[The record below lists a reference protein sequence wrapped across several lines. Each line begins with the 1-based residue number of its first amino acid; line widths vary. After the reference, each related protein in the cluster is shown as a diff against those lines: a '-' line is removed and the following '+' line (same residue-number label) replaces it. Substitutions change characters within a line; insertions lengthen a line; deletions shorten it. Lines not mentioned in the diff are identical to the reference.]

1 MKRLSAET
9 HKPAFWVILVFFLVA
24 AFLHF
29 SQYLPDS
36 FSAISSFLGTQ
47 SYNFERIIFLIIMI
61 LGGMI
66 SGFTAGIVYITLSTA
81 VMLPILFLSNGAG
94 SDAIFVVLLVITTGL
109 AFNLWFEERRRDS
122 RRQKESLLKF
132 EAVQREL
139 QEHIKTVRENEKRL
153 AVLRSVTAAIN
164 KFSNLDSI
172 LSTAADKVME
182 AVNIDGVLIYLIN
195 DAKNELELKQ
205 YRGISEEFSH
215 KFDHLKA
222 EDGFNSFLA
231 LTEQSK
237 NDTDLSHDS
246 GLTTAMGK
254 KEVIASHFLVPLTA
268 QEKVVGTLCA
278 LSYSSKQFTKDEEQ
292 LLVLIGVELGL
303 AVERAALSD
312 EKERA
317 GKRYKELFEKAHDA
331 IWIQDLDGKILEANQ
346 AMADFT
352 GWRRERLIG
361 GDVIRSL
368 RPQALELAREVR
380 RKLLSGVNVEQ
391 PYEQRITRRDGTEA
405 IIMLTTSVIK
415 EEGKPVVFQHISR
428 DVTREK
434 KLAENLRLYAQQITR
449 TQEDERKRIARELHD
464 DSIQALII
472 LSRNIDELISVQSK
486 RSKMIRP
493 LEDIRAEVDKVI
505 SQIRRFTQDLRPPT
519 LDYLGLMPAVR
530 ELISQFEHQSNIKTE
545 LKTSGQET
553 QFAPE
558 AEMLVYRIIQEAL
571 NNVWRHSA
579 ALTASVSINFGK
591 DSTTIEIKDDGKGFV
606 IGEDLRFVEAGKIG
620 LAGMQERAD
629 LLGGNLSIQSNVGHG
644 TLVTLLVSYERWRK
658 EVTA

>member
-1 MKRLSAET
+1 MKRLWAEI
-9 HKPAFWVILVFFLVA
+9 HKPVFWVILIVFLVA

-29 SQYLPDS
+29 SPYLPVP
-36 FSAISSFLGTQ
+36 FSDIRLFPGMASSD
-47 SYNFERIIFLIIMI
+47 FERILFLFIMI
-61 LGGMI
+61 FGGMFC
-66 SGFTAGIVYITLSTA
+66 GLTAGMLYIILSTA
-81 VMLPILFLSNGAG
+81 VMLPVIFLSSDGA
-94 SDAIFVVLLVITTGL
+94 DAIIMVLLVITAALG
-109 AFNLWFEERRRDS
+109 FNLWFEERREEA
-122 RRQKESLLKF
+122 RRQKESLQKF
-132 EAVQREL
+132 ETIQREL
-139 QEHIKTVRENEKRL
+139 QENIRTVRENEKRL
-153 AVLRSVTAAIN
+153 EVLHSVTAAIN
-164 KFSNLDSI
+164 KSNNLDSI
-172 LSTAADKVME
+172 LSTAAGKVME

-195 DAKNELELKQ
+195 DVKRELELKQ
-205 YRGISEEFSH
+205 HRGISEEFFRKIEH
-215 KFDHLKA
+215 VKN
-222 EDGFNSFLA
+222 EDDLNKILSLPENPTS
-231 LTEQSK
+231 TETVK
-237 NDTDLSHDS
+237 NEIQ
-246 GLTTAMGK
+246 AK
-254 KEVIASHFLVPLTA
+254 HFLVSLTT

-278 LSYSSKQFTKDEEQ
+278 LSHSPKQLSKDEER
-292 LLVLIGVELGL
+292 LLVLIGEELGL

-368 RPQALELAREVR
+368 SPRALELAREVR
-380 RKLLSGVNVEQ
+380 RKLLAGINVEQ
-391 PYEQRITRRDGTEA
+391 PYEQKTTRRDGTEA

-464 DSIQALII
+464 DSIQSLII
-472 LSRNIDELISVQSK
+472 LSRNIDELMSIQSK
-486 RSKMIRP
+486 RSKMVRP
-493 LEDIRAEVDKVI
+493 LEDLRAEVDKVI

-519 LDYLGLMPAVR
+519 LDYLGLLPAVR

-558 AEMLVYRIIQEAL
+558 AEMLVYRIIQETL
-571 NNVWRHSA
+571 NNIWRHSG
-579 ALTASVSINFGK
+579 ALNTWVSIDFGK
-591 DSTTIEIKDDGKGFV
+591 DSATIQVKDDGKGFV
-606 IGEDLRFVEAGKIG
+606 IGENLRFVEAGKIG

-644 TLVTLLVSYERWRK
+644 TLVTLLVPYERWRK
-658 EVTA
+658 EVSG